1 MQEEFSI
8 YIGIILLTEVPRHS
22 EYDEAFLLSG
32 YSNI

>member
-22 EYDEAFLLSG
+22 EYDEAFLSG
-32 YSNI
+32 YSNF